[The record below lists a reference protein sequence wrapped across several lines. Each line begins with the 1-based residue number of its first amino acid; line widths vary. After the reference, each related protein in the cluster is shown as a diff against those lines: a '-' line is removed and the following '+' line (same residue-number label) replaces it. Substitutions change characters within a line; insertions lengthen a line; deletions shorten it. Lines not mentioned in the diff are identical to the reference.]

1 MAIEKKMDESDF
13 GKVVKEINAFGEVI
27 RSRQDQKQIIMD
39 DFKKERARYKAGKIP
54 KKTLISSVPRVRKEL
69 KRLNKDIKKNI
80 RALQRVANHA
90 KEFAARQD
98 PKQFIVA
105 PSGITL
111 GGKKKT
117 HRRK

>member
-1 MAIEKKMDESDF
+1 MAVEKKMNESDF

-27 RSRQDQKQIIMD
+27 RSRQDQKQVIMD
-39 DFKKERARYKAGKIP
+39 DFYKERQRFKSGKIP
-54 KKTLISSVPRVRKEL
+54 KKALVSSVPRVRKEL

-90 KEFAARQD
+90 KEFAARQN
-98 PKQFIVA
+98 PKQFIVTT
-105 PSGITL
+105 SGITL
-111 GGKKKT
+111 SGKKKK